1 MTFKLWFRPTLLV
14 LCWMIVAAFT
24 LSELS
29 TVAPVLA
36 SVGQEQPGIQ
46 VVRARS
52 LRARGPALSQR
63 GFRP

>member
-1 MTFKLWFRPTLLV
+1 MSFKLWFRPTLLV
-14 LCWMIVAAFT
+14 LFWMMVAAFT

-29 TVAPVLA
+29 TVGPVLA
-36 SVGQEQPGIQ
+36 SAGQEQPGIQ

-52 LRARGPALSQR
+52 RSARGQTLSQR